1 MIRNPDCSGCRQPIP
16 IKASDYCIV
25 IKDPTEQVHNRKAL
39 YYHMPKCC
47 GVVKDRKTEVQD
59 AIEAMQ
65 YPDKVKEERYVSWY
79 LSWVVD
85 NVYLADGM
93 AGIKKQERQRGGLLL
108 LWLKSGST
116 HTFRWCSM
124 WKCRWISPLCWDQT
138 LSCFVEVE
146 WPGLKTCLGCGL
158 HLNWRNM
165 TTLRRITEG
174 VHSLHTQHMYH

>member
-16 IKASDYCIV
+16 IKARDYCIV

-85 NVYLADGM
+85 RHCPCCLFGWWHGWHKETRATERRFASALA
-93 AGIKKQERQRGGLLL
+93 KKWKHPYFQMVQYVKMQMNIAIVLGSNSLMVLCGSRVTWAENLSWMRITPE
-108 LWLKSGST
+108 LKKYDHLEEDNRGST
-116 HTFRWCSM
+116 
-124 WKCRWISPLCWDQT
+124 
-138 LSCFVEVE
+138 
-146 WPGLKTCLGCGL
+146 
-158 HLNWRNM
+158 
-165 TTLRRITEG
+165 
-174 VHSLHTQHMYH
+174 